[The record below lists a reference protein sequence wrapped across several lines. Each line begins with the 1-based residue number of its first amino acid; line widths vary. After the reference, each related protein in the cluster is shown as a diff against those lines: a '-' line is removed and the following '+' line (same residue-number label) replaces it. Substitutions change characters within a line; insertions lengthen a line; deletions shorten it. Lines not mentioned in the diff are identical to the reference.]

1 MIMFYALSTYI
12 RSLQATDDDDHNMTI
27 TIFRSDSLDHLSVV
41 VVRDV
46 VISIL
51 FFLHIIVHIANYCSM
66 QQQLPDRRN

>member
-1 MIMFYALSTYI
+1 MAC
-12 RSLQATDDDDHNMTI
+12 LQATDDDDHNMTI

-51 FFLHIIVHIANYCSM
+51 FFLHIIVHIANHCSM
-66 QQQLPDRRN
+66 QQQQFRTVENWIIQNKFH